1 MRNRS
6 TLRSRAHGE
15 GAYDYV
21 VVGAGSAGCTLAS
34 RLTEDKDTRI
44 LLLEAG
50 GWDSD
55 PLIQLPLAWGKILND
70 RRHDWGYDTEPDPST
85 GNRRLECM
93 RGKIVG
99 GSSSVNAMAY
109 VRGHRGDYDR
119 WAANGASGWSY
130 SDVLPYFRRQE
141 SWERGASF
149 YRGGEGPLAVRKS
162 RYEDPL
168 VDAYVEAAVQ
178 AGHPYNDDYNAAEQ
192 HGIARMQMT
201 IRRGRRESAAT
212 AYLHPALAR
221 DNLTIE
227 VKAHVTRI
235 ALEGSRAVGVDYVR
249 GGARHTVR
257 AEREVIVSAGTIN
270 SPQILMLSGIG
281 SPQELELHDIP
292 VQVPLSGV
300 GQNLQDHA
308 AALILY
314 GRSSAGPVQRN
325 MRWDRL
331 MFELGRGYLFGTGFT
346 TDLPG
351 GITAFLRTDAGAALP
366 DTQLLFIAGPLGA
379 SPYLPFQKG
388 FADSFACRIVL
399 LRPESRGSICLASA
413 DPLAHPR
420 IRQKLLA
427 TDRDWSAMRAAV
439 ALFRD
444 IARQRAIAPFIARE
458 LGSLATMS
466 TGEEL
471 EHSIRTTAVTAHHP
485 AGTCRMGPASDPM
498 SVVDADLRVHGTQGL
513 RVIDASV
520 FPDLIGGNINAAVIM
535 IAERASD
542 LIRGRA
548 MMPVSGVM
556 PRAGGASSNP
566 ADVG

>member
-1 MRNRS
+1 MSAN
-6 TLRSRAHGE
+6 
-15 GAYDYV
+15 YDYII
-21 VVGAGSAGCTLAS
+21 VGAGSAGCTLAR
-34 RLTEDKDTRI
+34 RLTEDKATRV
-44 LLLEAG
+44 LVLEAG
-50 GWDSD
+50 GWDRD
-55 PLIQLPLAWGKILND
+55 PLVRVPLAWGKILND
-70 RRHDWGYDTEPDPST
+70 RRHDWGYDSEPDPST
-85 GNRRLECM
+85 GNRHLECM

-109 VRGHRGDYDR
+109 VRGHRADYDR

-130 SDVLPYFRRQE
+130 SDVLAYFRRQE

-168 VDAYVEAAVQ
+168 VNAYIEAAVQ

-201 IRRGRRESAAT
+201 IRKGRRESAAT
-212 AYLHPALAR
+212 AYLHPALSR
-221 DNLTIE
+221 DNLTVE
-227 VKAHVTRI
+227 VKAQVTRI
-235 ALEGSRAVGVDYVR
+235 VLEGPRAVGVDYVR
-249 GGARHTVR
+249 NGERHTAR
-257 AEREVIVSAGTIN
+257 AQREVIVSAGTIN
-270 SPQILMLSGIG
+270 SPQLLMLSGIG
-281 SPQELELHDIP
+281 APQELELHDIP

-314 GRSSAGPVQRN
+314 CRSSPGPVARN

-331 MFELGRGYLFGTGFT
+331 ILELGRGYLFGTGFT

-351 GITAFLRTDAGAALP
+351 GITAFLRTGGGVALP

-379 SPYLPFQKG
+379 SPYLPFQQG

-399 LRPESRGSICLASA
+399 LRPESRGRISLASA
-413 DPLAHPR
+413 DPLAHPH

-427 TDRDWSAMRAAV
+427 TDRDWSTMRAAV

-444 IARQRAIAPFIARE
+444 IARQRAIAPFITCE
-458 LGSLATMS
+458 LGSLATVG

-471 EHSIRTTAVTAHHP
+471 ETLIRTTAVTAHHP

-498 SVVDADLRVHGTQGL
+498 SVVDAELRVHGTEGL

-535 IAERASD
+535 IAERAGD

-548 MMPVSGVM
+548 APTVSAVM
-556 PRAGGASSNP
+556 PAGGASSNS
-566 ADVG
+566 AGIG